1 MEGVKLDELSSAD
14 AARLRAEYDSAHSP
28 SSLSEESLQQLIEDL
43 GMDVW
48 YDLIP
53 LGVLAAATCD
63 LSTAQNAVWF
73 SLTKTKTKMMKNEK
87 ITNSLTKTKTKTK
100 NDENE
105 NETKTKK

>member
-14 AARLRAEYDSAHSP
+14 ATRLRAEYDSAHSP

-63 LSTAQNAVWF
+63 LSTAQNAA
-73 SLTKTKTKMMKNEK
+73 NEYTQSTINFQSAK
-87 ITNSLTKTKTKTK
+87 
-100 NDENE
+100 
-105 NETKTKK
+105 